1 MISAFVSVD
10 KTLKE
15 ERNALLLITAVTK
28 LVRDFGR
35 DVLRPALCGIEGNNP
50 DRVFVLACEQIG
62 GDRFQIGS
70 LEVGLRP
77 DAARLSEII
86 RYQVNRMIV
95 AVRHNRR
102 GPIPAHLHKLPT
114 QHDIKKSK
122 HESDAL

>member
-10 KTLKE
+10 KVLKE
-15 ERNALLLITAVTK
+15 ERNVALLLIATETK
-28 LVRDFGR
+28 LMRNLGR
-35 DVLRPALCGIEGNNP
+35 NILRPALCGIERNDP

-95 AVRHNRR
+95 AVRRSASVHS
-102 GPIPAHLHKLPT
+102 PPHKYR
-114 QHDIKKSK
+114 
-122 HESDAL
+122 